1 MESKTNLQDYFSRI
15 EKTEH
20 EKTIEKLE
28 EPYKSLLEDIGLL
41 LDTNLRIKENEDI
54 RGTTKDSFEKLSL
67 TNNGEY
73 INCILSVY
81 KIKDAKHYI
90 SMAKKIAKFFNEEFP
105 YEEKDLNIGLPIRNE
120 LMKGYE
126 LKDDKKNT
134 IYSAGIYLSNDLSEI
149 RFTFFKRN
157 ILE

>member
-1 MESKTNLQDYFSRI
+1 M
-15 EKTEH
+15 
-20 EKTIEKLE
+20 
-28 EPYKSLLEDIGLL
+28 L
-41 LDTNLRIKENEDI
+41 LDTNILYKENEDI
-54 RGTTKDSFEKLSL
+54 RGQIKYSFEKLKL

-81 KIKDAKHYI
+81 KIKDGKHYI

-105 YEEKDLNIGLPIRNE
+105 FEEQDLNIGLPIRNE

-134 IYSAGIYLSNDLSEI
+134 LYSVGIFLSNDLSEI
-149 RFTFFKRN
+149 RFTFFRSN
-157 ILE
+157 ILV